1 MLSLG
6 EGVIVS
12 IEEMLKVLGVRT
24 QSKESIELCY
34 QMDIEAFNMMAPD
47 DELKFKKE
55 RYQFECVYKNLMDE
69 LGYKSVGKEDKR
81 ILRAVVDSID
91 LEEDDKEYRDL
102 YFTGLE
108 RTLLRYGRFDLV
120 RFQRI
125 QKSDHDGI
133 AKDAYLYEL
142 RGDYDEAMSFYNLIG
157 ETDRYDMCQIKA
169 KK

>member
-1 MLSLG
+1 M
-6 EGVIVS
+6 S

-69 LGYKSVGKEDKR
+69 LGYKSVDKEDKR
-81 ILRAVVDSID
+81 TLRAVVDSID

-125 QKSDHDGI
+125 
-133 AKDAYLYEL
+133 
-142 RGDYDEAMSFYNLIG
+142 
-157 ETDRYDMCQIKA
+157 
-169 KK
+169 